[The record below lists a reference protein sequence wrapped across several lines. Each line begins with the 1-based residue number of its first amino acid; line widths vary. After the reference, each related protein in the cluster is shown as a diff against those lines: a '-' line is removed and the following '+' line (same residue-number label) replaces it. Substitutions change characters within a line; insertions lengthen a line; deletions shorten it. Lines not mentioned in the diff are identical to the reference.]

1 MQKDGTTYSE
11 SWHLVANLRLKLRS
25 TVEVQRQFYRG
36 EKWYVLR
43 DPFNNRFFRVQPAAY
58 DFIMRLNADRTVEEV
73 WLACMED
80 FSQTAP
86 GQADV
91 VMLLGQMYSM
101 NLLDTD
107 VSPDTRQMFSRYT
120 LTRRKELRSQLMN
133 ILFIRLPLFDP
144 EKLLE
149 RFSGLIHKMLSPA
162 GAVVWLIT
170 LLVAIK
176 LVVDNA
182 DVALDSAQ
190 AVLAPDNL
198 FLLYLGLIFVKAFHE
213 IGHAV
218 VCHRYGGEVH
228 TMGLMFMLFTPLPYM
243 DATSS
248 WGFRSRWQRAYVG
261 AAGMVAELFIASLA
275 AMYWAVS
282 GQGALHSLA
291 YNIMFVASVSTVL
304 FNANPLL
311 RLDGYYI
318 LSDLLDIPNLSARST
333 EYIRYLLEHFIFNYN
348 GAVSSAKNRQEAI
361 ELTLYGVLSAI
372 YKVMISL
379 GIILFIAD
387 KWLILGTILAIVGLV
402 TGVFLPTVRFISYLF
417 LDSRLLQ
424 CRRRII
430 AQSAL
435 FLAVF
440 TLVTILLPFP
450 HNIYAPGVVESF
462 PDIKVVNMVSGH
474 VKEYLVTPGQHV
486 VAGQPLVRLENKE
499 LLFSLMSAESRVVE
513 MRVKERQALGKTI
526 ADLKPVLKELR
537 VAQESLVEL
546 RRNEAELIVRARA
559 NGIWIPAN
567 KESISGLWVERGR
580 YMGDIVGGDRF
591 QFAAVVAQ
599 EEVSELFD
607 SSVNSVEV
615 RLWGEAHQ
623 RITIEEVRLIP
634 YQHEKLPSPALG
646 QMGGGNVSVQST
658 QQQGGDNAA
667 EPFFLVNALLENNS
681 GAHLLHGRSGT
692 IRFTLEPKPL
702 MEQWS
707 RYIYQLFQKRYRL

>member
-1 MQKDGTTYSE
+1 MQTDGTTYSE

-25 TVEVQRQFYRG
+25 TVAVQRQFYRG

-43 DPFNNRFFRVQPAAY
+43 DPFNNRFFRVQPSAY

-73 WLACMED
+73 WIACMEE

-107 VSPDTRQMFSRYT
+107 VSPDTRQMFSRYA
-120 LTRRKELRSQLMN
+120 LTRRKELQSQIMN

-149 RFSGLIHKMLSPA
+149 RFSWLVHRIITPFGAALWGL
-162 GAVVWLIT
+162 T
-170 LLVAIK
+170 FLVAAK
-176 LVVDNA
+176 MVVDNA
-182 DVALDSAQ
+182 DTALDSAQ

-198 FLLYLGLIFVKAFHE
+198 FLLYLGLVFVKTCHE

-218 VCHRYGGEVH
+218 ACHRYGGEVH
-228 TMGLMFMLFTPLPYM
+228 TMGIMFMLFTPLPYM

-248 WGFRSRWQRAYVG
+248 WGFRSRWHRAFVG
-261 AAGMVAELFIASLA
+261 AAGMIAELFVASLA
-275 AMYWAVS
+275 AVYWAVS

-333 EYIRYLLEHFIFNYN
+333 EYIRYLLEHYIFKFS
-348 GAVSSAKNRQEAI
+348 GAISSAKNRHEAI
-361 ELTLYGVLSAI
+361 ELSLYGILSAI

-387 KWLILGTILAIVGLV
+387 KWLILGTILAIVGVV
-402 TGVFLPTVRFISYLF
+402 TGVLLPTIRFISYLF
-417 LDSRLLQ
+417 IDSRLLQ

-430 AQSAL
+430 AQSVIFVAL
-435 FLAVF
+435 FILLTV
-440 TLVTILLPFP
+440 LLPFP

-462 PDIKVVNMVSGH
+462 PDIKVVNMVSGD
-474 VKEYLVTPGQHV
+474 VKEYLVKPGQPV
-486 VAGQPLVRLENKE
+486 VVGQPLVRLENRDLAFAVK
-499 LLFSLMSAESRVVE
+499 SAESRVVE
-513 MRVKERQALGKTI
+513 MKVKERQALGKTI

-537 VAQESLVEL
+537 AAEASLADL
-546 RRNEAELIVRARA
+546 QRNETELIVRARGS
-559 NGIWIPAN
+559 GIWIPAS
-567 KESISGLWVERGR
+567 KEAISGLWVERGR

-599 EEVSELFD
+599 EEVSDLFD
-607 SSVNSVEV
+607 ASVRSVDV

-623 RITIEEVRLIP
+623 SIGTEEVRLIP
-634 YQHEKLPSPALG
+634 YQHEKLPSPSLG
-646 QMGGGNVSVQST
+646 QSGGGNVPVRAAS
-658 QQQGGDNAA
+658 QQGVDNAA
-667 EPFFLVNALLENNS
+667 EPFFLVNALLEKNS
-681 GAHLLHGRSGT
+681 GVHLLHGRSGN
-692 IRFTLEPKPL
+692 IRFSLEPEPL
-702 MEQWS
+702 IVQWS
-707 RYIYQLFQKRYRL
+707 RYIYQLFQKRYLL

>member
-149 RFSGLIHKMLSPA
+149 RFSGLIHKILSPA

-198 FLLYLGLIFVKAFHE
+198 FLLYLGLIFVKACHE

-333 EYIRYLLEHFIFNYN
+333 EYIRYLLEHFIFKYN

-361 ELTLYGVLSAI
+361 ELTLYGILSAI

-387 KWLILGTILAIVGLV
+387 KWLILGTILAIVGVV
-402 TGVFLPTVRFISYLF
+402 TGVFLPTIRFISWLF
-417 LDSRLLQ
+417 LDARLLQ

-440 TLVTILLPFP
+440 TLLTILLPFP

-474 VKEYLVTPGQHV
+474 VKEYLVTPGQRV

-537 VAQESLVEL
+537 VAEESLVEL
-546 RRNEAELIVRARA
+546 RRNESELIVRARA

-607 SSVNSVEV
+607 SSVKSVEV

-623 RITIEEVRLIP
+623 RITTEEVRIIP

-667 EPFFLVNALLENNS
+667 EPFFLVNALLEKNS

>member
-1 MQKDGTTYSE
+1 MQEATTYSE
-11 SWHLVANLRLKLRS
+11 SWHLVANLRLKLRA

-43 DPFNNRFFRVQPAAY
+43 DPFNNKFFRVQPAAY
-58 DFIMRLNADRTVEEV
+58 DFIMRLNAERTVEEV
-73 WLACMED
+73 WLSCMKE

-91 VMLLGQMYSM
+91 VMLLGQLYAM

-107 VSPDTRQMFSRYT
+107 VSPDTRQMLSRYT
-120 LTRRKELRSQLMN
+120 STRRKELQSQLMN

-144 EKLLE
+144 EKLLV
-149 RFSGLIHKMLSPA
+149 RFSGLIHKLLSPL

-182 DVALDSAQ
+182 EVALDSAQ

-198 FLLYLGLIFVKAFHE
+198 FLLYVGLIFVKACHE
-213 IGHAV
+213 IGHAI

-248 WGFRSRWQRAYVG
+248 WGFRNRWHRAFVG
-261 AAGMVAELFIASLA
+261 GAGMIAELFIASLA
-275 AMYWAVS
+275 AMYWSVS

-291 YNIMFVASVSTVL
+291 YNIMFVASVSTIL
-304 FNANPLL
+304 FNVNPLL

-318 LSDLLDIPNLSARST
+318 LSDLLDIPNLTARSN
-333 EYIRYLLEHFIFNYN
+333 EHLRYLLEHYVFKHSD
-348 GAVSSAKNRQEAI
+348 ARPTAKNRHEAI

-387 KWLILGTILAIVGLV
+387 KWLILGTILAIAGVV
-402 TGVFLPTVRFISYLF
+402 TGVFLPTIRFISYLF
-417 LDSRLLQ
+417 LDGRLQQSRP
-424 CRRRII
+424 RVM
-430 AQSAL
+430 AVSAV
-435 FLAVF
+435 FLASMTVL
-440 TLVTILLPFP
+440 TVLLPFP

-462 PDIKVVNMVSGH
+462 PDIKVVNMVAGH
-474 VKEYLVTPGQHV
+474 VEEYLVAPGQRV

-499 LLFSLMSAESRVVE
+499 LNFALMSAESRVVE
-513 MRVKERQALGKTI
+513 MKVKERQALGKTI

-537 VAQESLVEL
+537 VAQETLVEL
-546 RRNEAELIVRARA
+546 RRNEAELIVRARG

-580 YMGDIVGGDRF
+580 YLGDIVGGDRF

-623 RITIEEVRLIP
+623 RITTEEVRLIP

-646 QMGGGNVSVQST
+646 QLGGGNVSVQST
-658 QQQGGDNAA
+658 QQQSGDNAA
-667 EPFFLVNALLENNS
+667 EPFFLVNALLEQQTE
-681 GAHLLHGRSGT
+681 AHLLHGRSGT
-692 IRFTLEPKPL
+692 IRFNLAPEPL
-702 MEQWS
+702 LFQWS
-707 RYIYQLFQKRYRL
+707 RSIYQLFQKRYRL